1 MKSKYILADAIRRA
15 GHYGVA
21 LAGLVMLTLTASAS
35 GVEVL
40 PPSSLPY
47 GYSYEEWSA
56 KWWEW
61 SLGQPTNHL
70 ELVGEPGICSGPAS
84 RVRFLNGVYLPV
96 TGGVTSKTNH
106 VTIDS
111 DTPLFFTILSIWV
124 DNSSCPTF
132 TSFTANELAAQASN
146 EWTAVTET
154 SCTIDGEAVA
164 GLENPATTEYLVQS
178 PAFSYTTSKK
188 DNVLEGFFGEPCIPG
203 DMTIYPAVAQGV
215 YLMVAP
221 LKPGKHTIH
230 FVGVVAP
237 GGTPLITEEITFDIE
252 VL

>member
-1 MKSKYILADAIRRA
+1 M
-15 GHYGVA
+15 V
-21 LAGLVMLTLTASAS
+21 TLTACAS
-35 GVEVL
+35 GVEIL

-106 VTIDS
+106 VTIDG
-111 DTPLFFTILSIWV
+111 DTPLFFTILSIWD
-124 DNSSCPTF
+124 DNSGCPF
-132 TSFTANELAAQASN
+132 TSNSVEELMSTAAG
-146 EWTAVTET
+146 EWSAVTKT
-154 SCTIDGEAVA
+154 SCTIDGGAVA
-164 GLENPATTEYLVQS
+164 GLENPATTEFLVQS

-188 DNVLEGFFGEPCIPG
+188 DNVLEGFFGLPCIQG
-203 DMTIYPAVAQGV
+203 DTTIYPAVAEGV

-221 LKPGKHTIH
+221 LKPGKHIIH
-230 FVGVVAP
+230 LAGVVAP
-237 GGTPLITEEITFDIE
+237 GGTPLIDEEITFDIE